1 MKHSSTLLTAL
12 LLAPLATPGADESL
26 QRETKTDGMT
36 ALGTDFPKAVHYRY
50 ANNFKVKP
58 GQEEAAYRDWLA
70 NYGRVMGVELD
81 GRVTL
86 TADGRREIIQRF
98 KREHPEQFLL
108 FYSTGHI
115 KVPTEQTDSA
125 SGRLSDYG
133 HGHWLYLPR
142 VKVLQDIRAEP
153 GVSEL
158 RVQMPQP
165 TERGSGTVRGEDEDV
180 AAAKARGAF
189 SLRPDRGDDLCL
201 YALGPD
207 GTPDW
212 DNAEQVRLVGLDE
225 ARGIIQ
231 VERGCYGTQPRAL
244 GGQVFAAVHA
254 EVTKFH
260 GWFYNFST
268 FCPQD
273 RRGRTAG
280 EVWAEAYA
288 RIFQPGGT
296 SAHFDALQLDTL
308 VEDVWPGRGSDI
320 NNNGLD
326 DSQEDF
332 GGVNWFAVGVCR
344 ALERLRAQLPPE
356 KLLLPDAGNRGFAF
370 VNGWEVEGFPG
381 RHDPAWRKYSEVCN
395 RLELSRHLCCEPRY
409 THVQHKIFNYT
420 LSRDGTPQ
428 ILAGQELPFHL
439 SRAVLGLFPG
449 RSFRRFQATAN
460 QDTAVNN
467 GQPAG
472 ASITLG
478 GLDGVF
484 LVSEDHPQ

>member
-12 LLAPLATPGADESL
+12 LLAPLATPGADVSL
-26 QRETKTDGMT
+26 QREGKTDGMT
-36 ALGTDFPKAVHYRY
+36 ALRTDFPKAVHYRY

-58 GQEEAAYRDWLA
+58 GQEDAAYREWLA
-70 NYGRVMGVELD
+70 NYGRAMGVELD
-81 GRVTL
+81 GRVTRGE
-86 TADGRREIIQRF
+86 DGRRDIIQRF

-115 KVPTEQTDSA
+115 KVPTEQTDTA
-125 SGRLSDYG
+125 SGKLSDYC
-133 HGHWLYLPR
+133 HGHWLYLR
-142 VKVLQDIRAEP
+142 RGKVLDDIRAEA

-158 RVQMPQP
+158 RVQMPRP
-165 TERGSGTVRGEDEDV
+165 TERGFGTIRGEDEDV
-180 AAAKARGAF
+180 AASKTRGAF
-189 SLRPDRGDDLCL
+189 SLRSDRGDDICL

-225 ARGIIQ
+225 TRGIIQ
-231 VERGCYGTQPRAL
+231 VERGCYGTQPRAFSS
-244 GGQVFAAVHA
+244 QVFAAVHS

-344 ALERLRAQLPPE
+344 AL
-356 KLLLPDAGNRGFAF
+356 
-370 VNGWEVEGFPG
+370 GWEVEGFPG

-395 RLELSRHLCCEPRY
+395 RLELSRHLCC
-409 THVQHKIFNYT
+409 
-420 LSRDGTPQ
+420 
-428 ILAGQELPFHL
+428 
-439 SRAVLGLFPG
+439 
-449 RSFRRFQATAN
+449 
-460 QDTAVNN
+460 
-467 GQPAG
+467 
-472 ASITLG
+472 
-478 GLDGVF
+478 
-484 LVSEDHPQ
+484 